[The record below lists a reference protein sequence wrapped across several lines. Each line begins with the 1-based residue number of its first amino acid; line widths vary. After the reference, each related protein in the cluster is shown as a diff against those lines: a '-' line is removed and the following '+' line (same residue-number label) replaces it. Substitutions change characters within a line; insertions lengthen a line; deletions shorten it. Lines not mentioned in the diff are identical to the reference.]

1 MFFVQGLFPRL
12 KRNAHVRSCVLALV
26 TLGLVANHVD
36 AQAVA
41 SAQLSGIVTD
51 TSGAVVPTA
60 KISLEN
66 LDTHTSQTAT
76 VTSTGEY
83 VFTAL
88 PIGRYQVRVEAQGF
102 KTFMVPEVTLASG
115 DKVRE
120 DATMQVGAVTENVE
134 VQGQA
139 PALQTDSATFGTL
152 VTTQAVENLPLNGRN
167 FMTLVQLTAGATEG
181 LASNTLSGNRPDDRR
196 MSSVLVINGAS
207 VPNWL
212 LDGMDNFERIQNDIV
227 VKPSVDGIAEMRVL
241 TNDFDA
247 SIGRSANGVVS
258 ITTKSGTDS
267 FHGTL
272 YEYFR
277 NDALDARNFFSPK
290 KAEYRFNDFGGS
302 VGGPIKKNKTFG
314 FFDYERY
321 FLRQGQTYTS
331 TIPTLAMRN
340 DNFNGVAIIFDPAT
354 TVANPNAPG
363 TYMRTMFP
371 NDTIPANRISPVA
384 TNFMNLYPVPQTSGL
399 VNNYTSNL
407 RKTQDYDTYDTRVDH
422 HFNELNTFFARYSY
436 NNGTTYTPGAFPIVN
451 GIDPGGNAGVFPGT
465 ALQRSQAL
473 QANFIHIF
481 TPTLLL
487 ELKAGYQRFALNSQS
502 VDLGQNLATQFGI
515 PGANHDYVS
524 TGLPLMQPSG
534 YETLGGASFVPL
546 IEFEN
551 TFDYQGSLSWTKASH
566 SMRLGAA
573 LIRRQVTNVQSSY
586 PRGAYNFDGNA
597 TNDPSGAIPSGNA
610 IASWLLGFPSVG
622 QLNENLTW
630 PGYRMWEPNVWFQD
644 DWRVNRKLTLN
655 LGVRYDVFTPL
666 TEVHNQISNFD
677 PATNKII
684 VAGVNG
690 VSNTAGVKTDYSDI
704 APRFGFAYQAG
715 GNWVLRGGFGI
726 AYVPEFTGSNGL
738 LKNAPFTDGYSFIQN
753 QILPTYTLAQGFPPP
768 MPESINNPTTG
779 LIAVA
784 ENFQSTRVMQYNFTV
799 QKEFGGNVVSA
810 AYVASLTRHGVLS
823 PNIDQ
828 PLPAP
833 GNTNVLRPYYSVF
846 PNISTISYQMS
857 ANTANYH
864 SMQLVFERRLRHGLT
879 VNSNFVW
886 AHSLVGGAP
895 GQLINN
901 WHLEHGSASTDIRL
915 RWTATADYQ
924 LPFEFKSNKFVNGI
938 IGGWDFNAIAVVA
951 TGLPFTVTNAT
962 PRENISSAATQPGG
976 VTVSDRPDR
985 IAGCDA
991 YAANATVTHWL
1002 NAACF
1007 FPQPLYAAGNSGP
1020 NILYGPPNR
1029 HLDIALFK
1037 LFPITESMQLQL
1049 RGEAY
1054 NLTNTPSFANPG
1066 AAFGSGTFGVISGT
1080 VGTPRQLGF
1089 MLKLLF

>member
-1 MFFVQGLFPRL
+1 MYCSGGPGMKTTVKACLLLAVVFVLSARPTAAQVIASAGI
-12 KRNAHVRSCVLALV
+12 NGLV
-26 TLGLVANHVD
+26 TD
-36 AQAVA
+36 A
-41 SAQLSGIVTD
+41 T
-51 TSGAVVPTA
+51 GAVLPTA
-60 KISLEN
+60 KVTIEN
-66 LDTHTSQTAT
+66 LDTHIQQTTS
-76 VTSTGEY
+76 VTSTGDY

-88 PIGRYQVRVEAQGF
+88 PIGRYQIKVEARGF
-102 KTFMVPEVTLASG
+102 KTFLIPEVTLASG

-120 DATMQVGAVTENVE
+120 DAAMQVGAVTENVE

-152 VTTQAVENLPLNGRN
+152 VTTQAVQDLPLNGRN

-196 MSSVLVINGAS
+196 QSSVLVINGAS

-227 VKPSVDGIAEMRVL
+227 VKPSVDGIAEIRVL
-241 TNDFDA
+241 TNNFDA
-247 SIGRSANGVVS
+247 SIGRSANGVVA
-258 ITTKSGTDS
+258 ITTKSGTDAY
-267 FHGTL
+267 HGTL

-277 NDALDARNFFSPK
+277 NDALDARNFFAPN

-302 VGGPIKKNKTFG
+302 IGGPIKKNKTFG

-340 DNFNGVAIIFDPAT
+340 GNFNGVAIIFDPGT
-354 TVANPNAPG
+354 TAPNPQRPR

-371 NDTIPANRISPVA
+371 NNTMPASRISPIA
-384 TNFMNLYPVPQTSGL
+384 TNFMNLYPVPQNSSL
-399 VNNYTSNL
+399 VNNYTSSL
-407 RKTQDYDTYDTRVDH
+407 KKTQNYDTYDVRVDH

-436 NNGTTYTPGAFPIVN
+436 NDGTTYTPGAFPIVN
-451 GIDPGGNAGVFPGT
+451 GIDPGGNAGVFPGP
-465 ALQRSQAL
+465 ALQRSQAV
-473 QANFIHIF
+473 QANFVHIF

-487 ELKAGYQRFALNSQS
+487 ELKAAYQRFALDSQS
-502 VDLGQNLATQFGI
+502 VDLGKNLATQFGI
-515 PGANHDYVS
+515 PGANHNYVS
-524 TGLPLMQPSG
+524 SGLPLMQPAG

-566 SMRLGAA
+566 SLRMGAA
-573 LIRRQVTNVQSSY
+573 LIRRQVIDTQSSY

-597 TNDPSGAIPSGNA
+597 TNDPSGAIVSGNA

-622 QLNENLTW
+622 QLNENLGW
-630 PGYRMWEPNVWFQD
+630 NGYRMWEPNVWFQD

-655 LGVRYDVFTPL
+655 LGIRYDVFTPL

-684 VAGVNG
+684 QAGVNG
-690 VSNTAGVKTDYSDI
+690 VSDTAGVKTDYSNV
-704 APRFGFAYQAG
+704 APRFGFAYQPG
-715 GNWVLRGGFGI
+715 KSWVVRGGFGI

-738 LKNAPFTDGYSFIQN
+738 LKNPPFTNGYSFIQD
-753 QILPTYTLAQGFPPP
+753 QVFPTYTLAMGFPPP
-768 MPESINNPTTG
+768 TPESPTNPTTG

-784 ENFQSTRVMQYNFTV
+784 KNFQSTRVMQYNLTI

-810 AYVASLTRHGVLS
+810 AYVAALTRHGVLS

-833 GNTNVLRPYYSVF
+833 GNTNILRPYYPLF
-846 PNISTISYQMS
+846 PNISTISYQVS
-857 ANTANYH
+857 ANNANYH

-879 VNSNFVW
+879 INSNFVW
-886 AHSLVGGAP
+886 AHALTGGAP

-901 WHLEHGSASTDIRL
+901 WRLEHGSAGTDIRL

-924 LPFEFKSNKFVNGI
+924 LPFIVKSNRWLNGVV
-938 IGGWDFNAIAVVA
+938 GGWDFNAIAVVA
-951 TGLPFTVTNAT
+951 SGLPLTVTNAT

-976 VTVSDRPDR
+976 VTVSDRPNR
-985 IAGCDA
+985 IAGCDG
-991 YAANATVTHWL
+991 YASNATVINWL
-1002 NAACF
+1002 NASCF
-1007 FPQPLYAAGNSGP
+1007 VPQALYTAGNSGP

-1029 HLDIALFK
+1029 HLDVSLFK
-1037 LFPITESMQLQL
+1037 NFPIKESVQLQF
-1049 RGEAY
+1049 RAEAY
-1054 NLTNTPSFANPG
+1054 NVTNTASFANPG
-1066 AAFGSGTFGVISGT
+1066 SALGSRTFGVISGT
-1080 VGTPRQLGF
+1080 VGTPRQLGLV
-1089 MLKLLF
+1089 LKLLF

>member
-1 MFFVQGLFPRL
+1 MSLVQRFPRL
-12 KRNAHVRSCVLALV
+12 ERSLLAASFLFLFLGLLSSVHLADAQVIASAEMSGLV
-26 TLGLVANHVD
+26 TD
-36 AQAVA
+36 A
-41 SAQLSGIVTD
+41 
-51 TSGAVVPTA
+51 SGAVVPTA
-60 KISLEN
+60 KVTLEN
-66 LDTHTSQTAT
+66 LDTHTTQTAS

-88 PIGRYQVRVEAQGF
+88 PPGHYQVKVEAQGF
-102 KTFMVPEVTLASG
+102 KTFVVSNVTLAAG

-120 DATMQVGAVTENVE
+120 DATMQVGAVSESVE

-152 VTTQAVENLPLNGRN
+152 VTTQAVQDLPLNGRN

-207 VPNWL
+207 VPDWL

-227 VKPSVDGIAEMRVL
+227 VKPSVDGIAEIRVL

-258 ITTKSGTDS
+258 ITTKSGTDA

-277 NDALDARNFFSPK
+277 NDALDARNFFSRT

-302 VGGPIKKNKTFG
+302 IGGPIKKNKTFG

-340 DNFNGVAIIFDPAT
+340 GNFNGVALIFDPAT
-354 TVANPNAPG
+354 TVPNPAKPG
-363 TYMRTMFP
+363 TYMRTPFM
-371 NDTIPANRISPVA
+371 NDTIPANRISPIA
-384 TNFMNLYPVPQTSGL
+384 TNFMNLYPVPQTSSL

-407 RKTQDYDTYDTRVDH
+407 KKTQDYDTYDIRVDH

-436 NNGTTYTPGAFPIVN
+436 NDGTTYTPGAFPIVN
-451 GIDPGGNAGVFPGT
+451 GIDPGGNAGVFPGP
-465 ALQRSQAL
+465 ALQRSQAV
-473 QANFIHIF
+473 QANFVHIF

-487 ELKAGYQRFALNSQS
+487 ELKAGYQRFALDSQS

-524 TGLPLMQPSG
+524 TGLPLMQPAG

-566 SMRLGAA
+566 SLRMGAA
-573 LIRRQVTNVQSSY
+573 LIRRQVIDTQSSY

-630 PGYRMWEPNVWFQD
+630 NGYRFWEPNVWFQD

-655 LGVRYDVFTPL
+655 LGIRYDVFTPL

-677 PATNKII
+677 PATNRII

-690 VSNTAGVKTDYSDI
+690 VSRTAGVKTDYSDV
-704 APRFGFAYQAG
+704 APRFGFAYQPAQS
-715 GNWVLRGGFGI
+715 WVVRGGFGI

-768 MPESINNPTTG
+768 MPESVTNPTTG

-784 ENFQSTRVMQYNFTV
+784 ENFQSTRVMQYNLTV

-810 AYVASLTRHGVLS
+810 AYVAALTRHGVLS

-833 GNTNVLRPYYSVF
+833 GNTNLLRPYYSLF
-846 PNISTISYQMS
+846 PNISTISYQAS
-857 ANTANYH
+857 SNNANYH

-879 VNSNFVW
+879 INSNFVW
-886 AHSLVGGAP
+886 AHALTGGAP

-901 WHLEHGSASTDIRL
+901 WHLEHGSTSTDIRL

-924 LPFEFKSNKFVNGI
+924 LPFAAKSNKWLNGV

-951 TGLPFTVTNAT
+951 SGLPFTVTNAT

-985 IAGCDA
+985 IAGCSG
-991 YAANATVTHWL
+991 YAANPTVTNWL

-1007 FPQPLYAAGNSGP
+1007 FPQPLYTAGNSGP

-1037 LFPITESMQLQL
+1037 LFPIRESVQLQL

-1066 AAFGSGTFGVISGT
+1066 SAFGSGTFGVISGT

>member
-1 MFFVQGLFPRL
+1 MYLVQGFPCL
-12 KRNAHVRSCVLALV
+12 KRSLLAASSLFLVLSTLALAPPTNAQV
-26 TLGLVANHVD
+26 ISSAEVSGL
-36 AQAVA
+36 
-41 SAQLSGIVTD
+41 VTD

-60 KISLEN
+60 KVTIEN
-66 LDTHTSQTAT
+66 LDTHLSQTAS
-76 VTSTGEY
+76 VTSTGDY
-83 VFTAL
+83 LFTAL
-88 PIGRYQVRVEAQGF
+88 PPGHYQIRVESAGF
-102 KTFMVPEVTLASG
+102 KTFIVSSVTLAAG
-115 DKVRE
+115 DKVRD

-152 VTTQAVENLPLNGRN
+152 VTTQAVQDLPLNGRN
-167 FMTLVQLTAGATEG
+167 FMTLVQLTAGASEG
-181 LASNTLSGNRPDDRR
+181 LSSNTLSGNRPDDRR
-196 MSSVLVINGAS
+196 QSSVLVINGSS

-227 VKPSVDGIAEMRVL
+227 VKPSVDGIAEIRVL

-258 ITTKSGTDS
+258 ITSKSGTDAY
-267 FHGTL
+267 HGTL

-277 NDALDARNFFSPK
+277 NDALDARNFFSRK
-290 KAEYRFNDFGGS
+290 KPEYRFNDFGGS

-331 TIPTLAMRN
+331 TIPTLAMRAG
-340 DNFNGVAIIFDPAT
+340 NFNGVALIFDPAT
-354 TVANPNAPG
+354 TVPNPNNPG
-363 TYMRTMFP
+363 TYMRTLFP
-371 NDTIPANRISPVA
+371 NDTIPANRISPIA

-399 VNNYTSNL
+399 VNNYTSAL
-407 RKTQDYDTYDTRVDH
+407 KKTQDYDTYDIRVDH
-422 HFNELNTFFARYSY
+422 HFNDLNTFYARYSY
-436 NNGTTYTPGAFPIVN
+436 NNGTTYTPGAFPVVN
-451 GIDPGGNAGVFPGT
+451 GIDPGGNAGVFPGP

-473 QANFIHIF
+473 QANFVHIF

-487 ELKAGYQRFALNSQS
+487 ELKAAFQRFALDSQS

-551 TFDYQGSLSWTKASH
+551 TFDYTGSLSWTKASH
-566 SMRLGAA
+566 NFRMGAA
-573 LIRRQVTNVQSSY
+573 LIRRQVIDTQSSY

-597 TNDPSGAIPSGNA
+597 TNDPSGQIASGNA

-630 PGYRMWEPNVWFQD
+630 NGYRFWEPNVWFQD

-655 LGVRYDVFTPL
+655 LGLRYDVFTPL

-677 PATNKII
+677 PATNRII

-690 VSNTAGVKTDYSDI
+690 VSDTAGVKTDYSDL
-704 APRFGFAYQAG
+704 APRFGFAYQAATSL
-715 GNWVLRGGFGI
+715 VIRGGFGI

-753 QILPTYTLAQGFPPP
+753 QIFPTYTLAQGFPPP
-768 MPESINNPTTG
+768 MPESITNPTTG

-784 ENFQSTRVMQYNFTV
+784 ENFQATRVMQYNLTV
-799 QKEFGGNVVSA
+799 QKEFKGNVVSA
-810 AYVASLTRHGVLS
+810 AYVAALTRHGVIG

-833 GNTNVLRPYYSVF
+833 GNTNVLRPYYSLF
-846 PNISTISYQMS
+846 PNISTISLQES
-857 ANTANYH
+857 TNSANYH

-879 VNSNFVW
+879 INSNFVW
-886 AHSLVGGAP
+886 AHALTGGGP
-895 GQLINN
+895 GQLIND
-901 WHLEHGSASTDIRL
+901 WKLEHGSTSTDIRL

-924 LPFEFKSNKFVNGI
+924 LPFGSKSSKWLNGV
-938 IGGWDFNAIAVVA
+938 IGGWDFNTIAVVA

-985 IAGCDA
+985 VAGCDA
-991 YAANATVTHWL
+991 YATTATVTHWL

-1007 FPQPLYAAGNSGP
+1007 FSQPLYTAGNSGP

-1029 HLDIALFK
+1029 HIDVSLFK
-1037 LFPITESMQLQL
+1037 SFPIRESVQVQF
-1049 RGEAY
+1049 RAEAY

-1066 AAFGSGTFGVISGT
+1066 SAFGSGTFGVISST
-1080 VGTPRQLGF
+1080 VGTPRQMGLS
-1089 MLKLLF
+1089 LKLLF